1 MHDDHHHPDHQHL
14 DQAGPPR
21 VRVSTGC
28 GRLDLCAEAVLLGR
42 DWLVWVWGGEEP
54 HIGAVAMAAP
64 RPSLADPER
73 TSATAS
79 VFTYPGHKEDGVAKA
94 LAERL
99 AAALEAR
106 VVVSAGMHWQGLDA
120 QGIAQVERKAAGLAD
135 LILAA
140 LAGV

>member
-1 MHDDHHHPDHQHL
+1 MNPARHRPDRAP
-14 DQAGPPR
+14 DI
-21 VRVSTGC
+21 RVSTGE
-28 GRLDLCAEAVLLGR
+28 GRLDLSARAARLGR
-42 DWLVWVWGGEEP
+42 DWLVWVWGGDRP

-64 RPSLADPER
+64 RPSLADPAR

-99 AAALEAR
+99 SAALEAK
-106 VVVSAGMHWQGLDA
+106 VVVSAGMHWDGLA
-120 QGIAQVERKAAGLAD
+120 AGEIAEVERKAAGLAD

-140 LAGV
+140 AAGA